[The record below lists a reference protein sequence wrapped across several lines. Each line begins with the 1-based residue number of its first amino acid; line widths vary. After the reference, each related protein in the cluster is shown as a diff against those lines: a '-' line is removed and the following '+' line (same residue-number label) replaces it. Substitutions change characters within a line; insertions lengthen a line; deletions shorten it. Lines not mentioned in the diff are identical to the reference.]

1 MKKYKVTD
9 KHLLLKKYKVTD
21 KHPGLKEDI
30 VFSDIK
36 HDDLGVYRIAMLN
49 NEPMATIPINIFRE
63 WVQDLFVEEIQEPE
77 FTRKDMID
85 FLKYAEDNA
94 FNLNYEDLLDK
105 WIYSINESAK

>member
-9 KHLLLKKYKVTD
+9 KHLLLKKDVRFDVGALELNPIGILD
-21 KHPGLKEDI
+21 KFG
-30 VFSDIK
+30 
-36 HDDLGVYRIAMLN
+36 GVNVDTR
-49 NEPMATIPINIFRE
+49 TINDWLESGWI
-63 WVQDLFVEEIQEPE
+63 EEIQEPE